1 MQNGPNK
8 SATLGKNGHNR
19 ITLAVET
26 ESFGTKYPYC
36 FTDYLKRLEF
46 PEKIEL
52 RGNLIVT
59 MQSAVKF
66 LTLRAKLSN
75 VGTNRSI

>member
-1 MQNGPNK
+1 M
-8 SATLGKNGHNR
+8 HNF
-19 ITLAVET
+19 IMIAVET

-52 RGNLIVT
+52 RGILIVT
-59 MQSAVKF
+59 MQSTENF